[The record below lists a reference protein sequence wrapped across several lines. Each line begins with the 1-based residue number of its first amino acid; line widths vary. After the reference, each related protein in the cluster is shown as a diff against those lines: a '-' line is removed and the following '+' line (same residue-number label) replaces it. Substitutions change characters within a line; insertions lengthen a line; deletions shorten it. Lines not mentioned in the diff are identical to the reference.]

1 MLVLQRLT
9 IVHVAPQRCTLFS
22 LGGAKVLLF
31 FDICKY
37 FNEKKCKKNDNIF
50 IIYYEKISKFFTK
63 FICARA
69 FLCVY
74 LHPKLCAFM
83 RRTLKETH
91 VCEYCG
97 ATFKA
102 RKGAK
107 YCSDSCRVLAA
118 NARKAQP
125 KAVAQ
130 PEPVLKAPVK
140 PIFSPSERKTAPIG
154 TISHGQ
160 KEMTADE
167 ARAQLKSF
175 LVQAGIFAAVTYLFD
190 IKWK

>member
-1 MLVLQRLT
+1 
-9 IVHVAPQRCTLFS
+9 
-22 LGGAKVLLF
+22 
-31 FDICKY
+31 
-37 FNEKKCKKNDNIF
+37 
-50 IIYYEKISKFFTK
+50 
-63 FICARA
+63 
-69 FLCVY
+69 
-74 LHPKLCAFM
+74 M

-118 NARKAQP
+118 NARKTKP
-125 KAVAQ
+125 KAVAL
-130 PEPVLKAPVK
+130 PEHVAKTPAKD
-140 PIFSPSERKTAPIG
+140 IFRPSERKTAPIG
-154 TISHGQ
+154 AVSQ
-160 KEMTADE
+160 PQREMTAEE
-167 ARAQLKSF
+167 AKAQLKSF